1 MTTQSHT
8 IDREF
13 FLILIVLL
21 VLAFATQLVDAS
33 GDSAEA
39 VFTTPVTASAEE
51 ATISLDAA
59 TNPYWAPAHAFSRRL
74 APVYSDATMS
84 AAESTPQE

>member
-8 IDREF
+8 IDREL

-33 GDSAEA
+33 GDSAETA
-39 VFTTPVTASAEE
+39 FATPVIGIETASV
-51 ATISLDAA
+51 TLDAA
-59 TNPYWAPAHAFSRRL
+59 NNPYWAPAHAFARRP
-74 APVYSDATMS
+74 APVYSDATVS
-84 AAESTPQE
+84 AAEHASQE